1 MDVSDFLSGA
11 ITEDELHH
19 SVFATTLSWIET
31 ARASDGEVLRAE
43 SPGVQGT
50 KEKTCKET
58 RNPCCK
64 PGEEVQGTKE
74 KTCKETRNPCC
85 KPGEEVEGTK
95 EKTCKP
101 TRNPC
106 CKEGEVS
113 ADGSPMWMGY
123 LAADPRRLARI

>member
-1 MDVSDFLSGA
+1 VTTALSTKRTGGLDASEFLSGA
-11 ITEDELHH
+11 ITEGELHH
-19 SVFATTLSWIET
+19 SVFATTLGWIET

-43 SPGVQGT
+43 TPAVEGT
-50 KEKTCKET
+50 KEKTCKPT

-64 PGEEVQGTKE
+64 EDV
-74 KTCKETRNPCC
+74 
-85 KPGEEVEGTK
+85 EVEGTK

-113 ADGSPMWMGY
+113 ADGSSPWMGY
-123 LAADPRRLARI
+123 LASDPRRLARI